1 MHRHGLRQLLRARGR
16 GAGGLLALWQ
26 LVRVREWVRA
36 SAWKSGLFATKSVSQ
51 FTSTITP
58 SFAPARCS
66 RVSQSDA
73 RHPAGCSRVSQSD
86 SARWAIR
93 RGKRACVDVRLDD
106 ALAGRPARL
115 LVDRRQALGA
125 QSLHGN
131 FSVAL
136 RLHQR
141 LLAVHHAGARLIA
154 QGLDRLRVDLDCCA
168 GQGSTRSNAN
178 VCWCRL
184 AVCRTLHRQR
194 REARRRHN
202 RARRRHRHHERNS
215 RRRHEAQHFSG
226 RRGAAWI

>member
-1 MHRHGLRQLLRARGR
+1 M
-16 GAGGLLALWQ
+16 
-26 LVRVREWVRA
+26 RA

-58 SFAPARCS
+58 SFAPARCG

-93 RGKRACVDVRLDD
+93 REKRTCVDVRLDD

-141 LLAVHHAGARLIA
+141 LLAVHHASARLIA

-168 GQGSTRSNAN
+168 GQGSTR
-178 VCWCRL
+178 VK
-184 AVCRTLHRQR
+184 RQR
-194 REARRRHN
+194 VLVQAGCVPHPPSST
-202 RARRRHRHHERNS
+202 ERC
-215 RRRHEAQHFSG
+215 
-226 RRGAAWI
+226 AAPSQPSASTPLAS